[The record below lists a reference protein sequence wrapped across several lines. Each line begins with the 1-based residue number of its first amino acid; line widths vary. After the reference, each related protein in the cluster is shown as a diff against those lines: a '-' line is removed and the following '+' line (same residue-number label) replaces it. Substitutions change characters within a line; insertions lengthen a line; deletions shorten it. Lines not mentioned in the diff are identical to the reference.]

1 MAKLAIKGGKPV
13 REKPFPSWPIYGDEE
28 YNALKEVLESKVWG
42 VGGSKKVEFE
52 KKVVKFNGE
61 DVTLM
66 IWDFGG
72 EERFR
77 EFLPSFCRG
86 ANAALLVYDVTRKKS
101 LLNLEEWLKL
111 TRRHAGDIPVILV
124 GAKCDLEKK
133 VFEEDVR
140 KFMQENNVAYWVETS
155 SKNNINVEKPF
166 GLAVKLVMERVGMV
180 TNVVA

>member
-1 MAKLAIKGGKPV
+1 VYDLIVIKLLV
-13 REKPFPSWPIYGDEE
+13 EGDG
-28 YNALKEVLESKVWG
+28 G
-42 VGGSKKVEFE
+42 VGKTTLVRRYCQGVYFDGKMTIGVEFE